1 MEFKFSETMIR
12 TWIDENTGEMRM
24 SAQTARSRRPLLHT
38 EVLGLVQ
45 LILTKTEQER
55 AADKLLAMDGEPQV
69 TFRFTSGGRTIHDM
83 DPGIFTDPYY
93 EAAMEEAEP
102 GTLEREFYES
112 LPESAGIDT
121 EECLEPKE
129 YKDNQIVLDEGT
141 MDLSKFIS
149 RFALDQDDGLHRF
162 RFALQ
167 YVTNISDGN
176 HKEEGQALNLE
187 NVLTAREASEMWGI
201 APTTLISA
209 FAGQKKG
216 DKKIKS
222 RFNSWECRQSGAT
235 WLVTKTGMHR
245 VYGESLVEKLNQLL
259 KGLDETEEK
268 IEKVKESEPERRASL
283 ERELD
288 KKKEE
293 ARKVVL
299 DARELKIIRTALLRE
314 PEPEVWKKL
323 HSLEDRLG
331 IRPIIHKERK
341 IIRTEN

>member
-1 MEFKFSETMIR
+1 MIR
-12 TWIDENTGEMRM
+12 TWIDENMGEVRV
-24 SAQTARSRRPLLHT
+24 SARTERSRRPLLQT
-38 EVLGLVQ
+38 EVFGLVW
-45 LILTKTEQER
+45 LILKKTEQER
-55 AADKLLAMDGEPQV
+55 AAERLLAMDGEPQV
-69 TFRFTSGGRTIHDM
+69 TFRFTSGGRTVNDM

-93 EAAMEEAEP
+93 EATMEEAEP
-102 GTLEREFYES
+102 GIWEREFYES

-129 YKDNQIVLDEGT
+129 YKDDQIVLDEGT
-141 MDLSKFIS
+141 VDLSKFIS
-149 RFALDQDDGLHRF
+149 RFALDQDDDLHRF

-167 YVTNISDGN
+167 YVTNISDGKY
-176 HKEEGQALNLE
+176 KEGRAFELDD
-187 NVLTAREASEMWGI
+187 VLTAREASEMWGI

-245 VYGESLVEKLNQLL
+245 VYGESLVEKLDRLM

-268 IEKVKESEPERRASL
+268 IEKVKENEPERRASL
-283 ERELD
+283 EQELD

-293 ARKVVL
+293 ARKVVM
-299 DARELKIIRTALLRE
+299 DARNLKIIRAALLRE
-314 PEPEVWKKL
+314 PEPEVWKQL
-323 HSLEDRLG
+323 HSLEGRLG